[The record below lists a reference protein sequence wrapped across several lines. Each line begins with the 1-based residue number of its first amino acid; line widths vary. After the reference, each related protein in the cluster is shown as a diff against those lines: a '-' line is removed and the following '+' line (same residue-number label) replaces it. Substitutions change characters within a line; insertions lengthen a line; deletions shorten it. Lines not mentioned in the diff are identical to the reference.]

1 MTKKVGRFV
10 GALLIVLVLVYF
22 AFQIYMVMYPAYKT
36 EAAVSTTVS
45 RSLEVKG
52 IVVRDETIIE
62 TDADGIKNYLVSD
75 GEKIAKGANVAEVYL
90 SSDAATK
97 RLRLSAVD
105 EELTLLKNLSDLGRT
120 SGTNINSLTSRIYEN
135 LSDYSKDLAKDNFST
150 AKEYRMEMLQ
160 LLNSF
165 ALAAGNE
172 IDLSARIAELENEAS
187 SIKQTDMTPNQYI
200 TTPLEGYFVSS
211 SDGYEAL
218 VDKAGAKELSV
229 SALRELLAQESE
241 TNNDVCKIISDY
253 KWYFVFETDAKNV
266 DMINS
271 ASSMSV
277 SFNYASVNGLPV
289 KVVDCSVDDET
300 GTAKVIVEGVYLNS
314 DIATLRVEEATIDF
328 QTFSGIK
335 VDRKV
340 LRIENDELGVYVKFG
355 AKVLFKKIEPIF
367 ETEDYVLAKPNS
379 SDDDYLELY
388 DEIIVEGKDLYAGK
402 ELGNR

>member
-1 MTKKVGRFV
+1 
-10 GALLIVLVLVYF
+10 
-22 AFQIYMVMYPAYKT
+22 
-36 EAAVSTTVS
+36 
-45 RSLEVKG
+45 
-52 IVVRDETIIE
+52 
-62 TDADGIKNYLVSD
+62 
-75 GEKIAKGANVAEVYL
+75 
-90 SSDAATK
+90 
-97 RLRLSAVD
+97 
-105 EELTLLKNLSDLGRT
+105 
-120 SGTNINSLTSRIYEN
+120 
-135 LSDYSKDLAKDNFST
+135 
-150 AKEYRMEMLQ
+150 
-160 LLNSF
+160 
-165 ALAAGNE
+165 
-172 IDLSARIAELENEAS
+172 
-187 SIKQTDMTPNQYI
+187 
-200 TTPLEGYFVSS
+200 
-211 SDGYEAL
+211 
-218 VDKAGAKELSV
+218 
-229 SALRELLAQESE
+229 
-241 TNNDVCKIISDY
+241 
-253 KWYFVFETDAKNV
+253 
-266 DMINS
+266 MINS